1 MMTIHLSGQ
10 REQVVLSLLR
20 SGKFASADEVL
31 DEALR
36 LVGQRVSAP
45 DETQGAVSGNTPEVS
60 ERTNRQRESLKR
72 LGGKLDAMPVAAIK
86 DGLSNRD
93 HDQMLYGQ

>member
-1 MMTIHLSGQ
+1 MMTIHLSGR

-31 DEALR
+31 DQALR
-36 LVGQRVSAP
+36 LVDQRDSEP
-45 DETQGAVSGNTPEVS
+45 DEAKGPVSGITPAAS
-60 ERTNRQRESLKR
+60 ARTDRQRESLRR
-72 LGGKLDAMPVAAIK
+72 LGRKLDAMPVAAVE